1 MPTLNRKQLRF
12 LLIQIRDDERVRAEE
27 TQSFLRYGGLE
38 SEQLTVLN
46 VFDTPEFKRDA
57 AREFDAVLVGGASEA
72 SVLEP
77 HNYPFV
83 ASIIELLRW
92 CIEVHKPVFASCFGF
107 QAAGLGLGAEVS
119 FQDEG
124 FEMGTLPM
132 QLTEHA
138 ASDPLFCDTS
148 DGFAAVTCH
157 RESLVHAPAGTLALA
172 HTDRFCQAFRVL
184 DRPFWAFQF
193 HPELDCA
200 TFVSR
205 LGIYRKQ
212 YTDTDDHYESTITS
226 FRATPESNQLLVKFI
241 ERVVMVA

>member
-12 LLIQIRDDERVRAEE
+12 LLVQIRDDERVRSEE
-27 TQSFLRYGGLE
+27 VQSFLHYGGLDA
-38 SEQLTVLN
+38 EQLTVLN
-46 VFDTPEFKRDA
+46 VFDRPQFERDVG
-57 AREFDAVLVGGASEA
+57 RGFDAVLVGGASEA
-72 SVLEP
+72 SVLERQR
-77 HNYPFV
+77 YPFV
-83 ASIIELLRW
+83 DSIIGLLRW

-107 QAAGLGLGAEVS
+107 QAAGLGLGAEVT

-138 ASDPLFCDTS
+138 ADDPLFCDAPE
-148 DGFAAVTCH
+148 GFVAVTCH
-157 RESLVHAPAGTLALA
+157 RESLLHAPQGCLALA
-172 HTDRFCQAFRVL
+172 HSDRFCQAFRVVE
-184 DRPFWAFQF
+184 RPFWAFQF

-212 YTDTDDHYESTITS
+212 YTDTDDHYESTIAS
-226 FRATPESNQLLVKFI
+226 FRETPVSNQLLGKFI
-241 ERVVMVA
+241 DRVVLPK